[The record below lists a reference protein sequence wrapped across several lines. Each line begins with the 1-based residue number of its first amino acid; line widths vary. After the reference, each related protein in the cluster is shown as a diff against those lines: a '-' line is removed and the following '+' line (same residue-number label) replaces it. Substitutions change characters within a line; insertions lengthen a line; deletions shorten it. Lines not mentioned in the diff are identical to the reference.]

1 MMKSA
6 HRAKPRLAVLRSH
19 STKMHGAN
27 EGCWADTGE
36 GPGFRAIAVGTTNK
50 GKPAY
55 FYEHMVGVL
64 VGLEGA
70 LPLTSLW

>member
-1 MMKSA
+1 MVPMKVA
-6 HRAKPRLAVLRSH
+6 GLIQER
-19 STKMHGAN
+19 G
-27 EGCWADTGE
+27 
-36 GPGFRAIAVGTTNK
+36 AIAVGTTNK

-55 FYEHMVGVL
+55 FYENMVGVL